1 MYANCGKLNR
11 AKWLFQQMPQKDIVS
26 WNSIISDHFNTA
38 EALTYFKVME
48 NLGDLPDC
56 NICVILVN
64 LCSSWVGEGR
74 GEIVLF
80 DEGEYG
86 IKPTMEH
93 YACMVNLY
101 GRAGMIE
108 VGYKIITKGMEIKA
122 GLKVWGAL
130 LYACYLHSN
139 VDIAEISAE
148 RLFEL
153 EPNNELNFELPI
165 KIYDNAGRS
174 EDEKRVKL
182 TTTEWGLSV
191 DNM

>member
-48 NLGDLPDC
+48 NLGGKLYY
-56 NICVILVN
+56 LMK
-64 LCSSWVGEGR
+64 
-74 GEIVLF
+74 
-80 DEGEYG
+80 GEYG